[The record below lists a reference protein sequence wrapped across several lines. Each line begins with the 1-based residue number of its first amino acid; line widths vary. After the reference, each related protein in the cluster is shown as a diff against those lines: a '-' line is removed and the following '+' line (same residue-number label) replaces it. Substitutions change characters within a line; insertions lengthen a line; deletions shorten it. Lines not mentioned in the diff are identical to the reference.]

1 MKVILLK
8 DVKGTGKKDDIV
20 EASDGFATNF
30 LLKKGLAV
38 PASKQAVNEN
48 VQKKEAAAFHKE
60 EQRKADKELG
70 DKLKGQSVVVKV
82 KSGENGKIF
91 GSITNK
97 EIAEQL
103 KTMGYDIEKKKIIV
117 PAPIKNTGVY
127 DISVRISAEVTTNIK
142 VEIVK

>member
-103 KTMGYDIEKKKIIV
+103 KTMGYEIKKKKIIV

>member
-8 DVKGTGKKDDIV
+8 DVKGTGKKDDVV

-30 LLKKGLAV
+30 LIKKGFAI

-48 VQKKEAAAFHKE
+48 AQKKESAKFHAE
-60 EQRKADKELG
+60 EQKKADRALG
-70 DKLKGQSVVVKV
+70 EALKGKQVVVKV

-103 KTMGYDIEKKKIIV
+103 KAMGFDVEKKKIIV
-117 PAPIKNTGVY
+117 TSPIKNTGVY
-127 DISVRISAEVTTNIK
+127 DIPVRISAEVTTSIK

>member
-30 LLKKGLAV
+30 LFKKGLAV

-91 GSITNK
+91 GR
-97 EIAEQL
+97 AH
-103 KTMGYDIEKKKIIV
+103 V
-117 PAPIKNTGVY
+117 
-127 DISVRISAEVTTNIK
+127 
-142 VEIVK
+142 